1 LTSLAKKNPR
11 DLHKATEQ
19 SKQNRANTSFTI
31 YQTSQPFHELKLLNL
46 GLKRTCKKNTNKY
59 DNHLKHA
66 VSTIIK
72 IDIINKVK
80 TKTNIVEENQWSKPL
95 A

>member
-1 LTSLAKKNPR
+1 MNV
-11 DLHKATEQ
+11 
-19 SKQNRANTSFTI
+19 
-31 YQTSQPFHELKLLNL
+31 Y
-46 GLKRTCKKNTNKY
+46 KY